1 MSEEQLSMFKYILET
16 ECIKNGFDGV
26 VFHLN
31 NMMNNKLN
39 FNMYNFS
46 PSYKGDVSSDYNI
59 YTNTIIKNQVNNKN
73 IHTLFFDFNNSARL
87 AIPYK
92 PNIVTVFKN
101 TTLYNQDKLV
111 NILLNTYK
119 EEKTESDKI
128 LLINSWNEWGENM
141 AIEPGEINKT
151 KYLSL
156 IKSNLL
162 SFIP

>member
-1 MSEEQLSMFKYILET
+1 M
-16 ECIKNGFDGV
+16 
-26 VFHLN
+26 
-31 NMMNNKLN
+31 
-39 FNMYNFS
+39 
-46 PSYKGDVSSDYNI
+46 
-59 YTNTIIKNQVNNKN
+59 
-73 IHTLFFDFNNSARL
+73 